1 MEGKT
6 ETQLRESQVMRET
19 KILIG
24 GRGLRTRDRQRKRQ
38 KRCERDA
45 HGERKRQEER
55 HTYTDRTRERHTQR
69 KRQTVRQTDR
79 ERERER
85 GTQRERESE
94 RERRRETEQFINSA
108 NTIYRSAQ
116 GPCQSRRPSQEAAP
130 SPRRAVFSKLELPA
144 LTGRAVSLYWLYIAK
159 HHTCARETSVT
170 LLNIYR

>member
-69 KRQTVRQTDR
+69 KRQTVRQT
-79 ERERER
+79 EREREAHR
-85 GTQRERESE
+85 EKESQKERDGERQSNLLIQPILSIDRLKDRARADARVKRQRPVHAVLC
-94 RERRRETEQFINSA
+94 SA
-108 NTIYRSAQ
+108 SWN
-116 GPCQSRRPSQEAAP
+116 C
-130 SPRRAVFSKLELPA
+130 L
-144 LTGRAVSLYWLYIAK
+144 
-159 HHTCARETSVT
+159 H
-170 LLNIYR
+170 